1 MAVKL
6 LLEHEEQGIAADVT
20 NDALSL
26 SALQHPR
33 MLSKILQ
40 FFEAQRAE
48 NPTVDTYS
56 SLIYAC
62 VKLRQLDAAFGPQL
76 SSYSI
81 GLRCVSVH

>member
-33 MLSKILQ
+33 MLSKILH
-40 FFEAQRAE
+40 FFEVQPRGE
-48 NPTVDTYS
+48 PV
-56 SLIYAC
+56 
-62 VKLRQLDAAFGPQL
+62 
-76 SSYSI
+76 
-81 GLRCVSVH
+81 